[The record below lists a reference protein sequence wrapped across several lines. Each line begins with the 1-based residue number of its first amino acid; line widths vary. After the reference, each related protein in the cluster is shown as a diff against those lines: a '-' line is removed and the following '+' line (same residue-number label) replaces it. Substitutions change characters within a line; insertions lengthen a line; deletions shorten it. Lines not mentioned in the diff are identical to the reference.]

1 MNEMNNKQG
10 YMLGILS
17 GISVL
22 LSNTWAAQPMSESA
36 LATQTGAITTSLP
49 VIIAKAQ
56 DDAKKPAIEQ
66 QQVRQAL
73 GDNYLQQVRWN
84 ALRTSVLSP
93 YQEQKQNRVVDSKE
107 KKRLEMIALPERA
120 DRFTKYDFESKNVHG
135 EVIITVK

>member
-1 MNEMNNKQG
+1 MNNKQG
-10 YMLGILS
+10 CMLGILS
-17 GISVL
+17 GVSVL

-73 GDNYLQQVRWN
+73 GDNYLQQVRWD
-84 ALRTSVLSP
+84 ALRTSVLSLI
-93 YQEQKQNRVVDSKE
+93 KNKNKIVLLIV
-107 KKRLEMIALPERA
+107 KKRR
-120 DRFTKYDFESKNVHG
+120 D
-135 EVIITVK
+135 

>member
-1 MNEMNNKQG
+1 MNNKQG
-10 YMLGILS
+10 YILGILS
-17 GISVL
+17 GVSVL

-36 LATQTGAITTSLP
+36 LATQTGAINASLP

-66 QQVRQAL
+66 KQVQQAL
-73 GDNYLQQVRWN
+73 GDNYLQQVRWD

-93 YQEQKQNRVVDSKE
+93 YQEQKQNHVVDSKE
-107 KKRLEMIALPERA
+107 KKKLEMIALPERA

>member
-1 MNEMNNKQG
+1 MNNKQG

-17 GISVL
+17 GVCVL

-36 LATQTGAITTSLP
+36 LATQTGAITASLP

-56 DDAKKPAIEQ
+56 SDAKKPAIEQ
-66 QQVRQAL
+66 QQVQQAL
-73 GDNYLQQVRWN
+73 GDNYLQQVRWD

-93 YQEQKQNRVVDSKE
+93 YQEQKQNHVVDSKE
-107 KKRLEMIALPERA
+107 KKKLEMIALPERA